1 MSCKNGSREGLY
13 IYISAGMDGAGEGG
27 AVEGVSLFI
36 VAVPGCG
43 RKTLSE
49 SQVGAITFSIPCW
62 ITSEQ
67 RICS

>member
-13 IYISAGMDGAGEGG
+13 ICISAGMDGAGEGG
-27 AVEGVSLFI
+27 AVEGVSLLI

-49 SQVGAITFSIPCW
+49 SLVGAITFSIPCW

-67 RICS
+67 RFCS

>member
-1 MSCKNGSREGLY
+1 
-13 IYISAGMDGAGEGG
+13 MDGAGEGG
-27 AVEGVSLFI
+27 AVEGVSLLI

-49 SQVGAITFSIPCW
+49 SLVGAITFSIPCW

-67 RICS
+67 RFCS